1 MGKNTLFT
9 GQPVFSQILN
19 LINRSNIQEIS
30 RKEGYDRYVKKLDGY
45 THLVLL
51 LFGVLK
57 RYDSLR
63 ELVIGILSEANKL
76 GHLGIS
82 YMVRR
87 STLAEANNR
96 RSCEF
101 FEKVYYSLYRK
112 YKEVLTDSRSKYAW
126 ESKLHIMDSTMITLF
141 SDILKG
147 AGRNPKHGKK
157 KGGIKA
163 HTVTKYDESVP
174 YLVRCHTRPL
184 HA

>member
-19 LINRSNIQEIS
+19 LIDRSNIQRIS
-30 RKEGYDRYVKKLDGY
+30 QKEGYDRYVKKLDGY

-76 GHLGIS
+76 VHLGIS

-96 RSCEF
+96 HSCEF
-101 FEKVYYSLYRK
+101 FR
-112 YKEVLTDSRSKYAW
+112 RFIAP
-126 ESKLHIMDSTMITLF
+126 ST
-141 SDILKG
+141 
-147 AGRNPKHGKK
+147 AN
-157 KGGIKA
+157 
-163 HTVTKYDESVP
+163 
-174 YLVRCHTRPL
+174 TREF
-184 HA
+184 